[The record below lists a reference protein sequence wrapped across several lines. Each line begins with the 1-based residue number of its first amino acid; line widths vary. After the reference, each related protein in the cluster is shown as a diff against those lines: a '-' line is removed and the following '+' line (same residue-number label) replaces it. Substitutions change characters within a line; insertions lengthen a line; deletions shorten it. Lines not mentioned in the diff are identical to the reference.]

1 MDTQGQ
7 GSTSATPTS
16 ATATAPKEEEDTKGD
31 KTAVVSGE
39 VCESIKKG
47 MRIISDI
54 EKTRADGMV
63 FKFEVDLM
71 YAVRQGQ
78 GQGAGESGT
87 RQSEITHDPTSWL
100 LHSTSVA
107 L

>member
-1 MDTQGQ
+1 MDTEGQ
-7 GSTSATPTS
+7 GSTSGTRTS
-16 ATATAPKEEEDTKGD
+16 ATATVPKEEEGIKGD

-63 FKFEVDLM
+63 FKFELDLM
-71 YAVRQGQ
+71 YAVRKRRGRERARVTQEK
-78 GQGAGESGT
+78 ARE
-87 RQSEITHDPTSWL
+87 PTAQPR
-100 LHSTSVA
+100 HCTAA